1 MANLGDTF
9 DPSTISA
16 SSYDP
21 LPVGEYRAEIIASEV
36 KPTKNGLGQYLQ
48 IEMQILDG
56 EYASRHV
63 WDRLN
68 LWNQNAQTVEI
79 AQRTLKQLCDAV
91 GSGPI
96 TDSEELHQRPF
107 VLKVR
112 MTANKQTGEMQN
124 AFNYKAEGDAQPARP
139 AAPTARP
146 AAPTARPVSP
156 PQAAAPKAAGKP
168 WERAKRT
175 A

>member
-21 LPVGEYRAEIIASEV
+21 LPIGEYRAEIIASEV

-48 IEMQILDG
+48 IEMQILDS

-68 LWNQNAQTVEI
+68 LWNQNSTTVEI
-79 AQRTLKQLCDAV
+79 AQRTLKQICDAI

-107 VLKVR
+107 TLKVR
-112 MTANKQTGEMQN
+112 MTQNKQTGEMQN
-124 AFNYKAEGDAQPARP
+124 AFNYKAEAGDVQPARP
-139 AAPTARP
+139 AATTARP
-146 AAPTARPVSP
+146 ASP
-156 PQAAAPKAAGKP
+156 PQAQAAAPRPAGKP